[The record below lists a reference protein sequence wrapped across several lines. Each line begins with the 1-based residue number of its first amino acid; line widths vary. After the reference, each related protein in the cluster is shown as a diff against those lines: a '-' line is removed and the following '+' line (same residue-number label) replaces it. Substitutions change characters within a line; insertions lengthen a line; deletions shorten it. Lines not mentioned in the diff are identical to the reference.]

1 MKAYYLNEDH
11 PAEEDQGA
19 SGFLPFRKMKLSSFI
34 DQQQA
39 GKWLA
44 KKLSERFGNDAIL
57 ILGNWSAG
65 NTSSLC
71 PSCQNGELET
81 FKKVQDPRPYQREKY
96 SVVDR
101 HGLLRCK
108 NQQCLKV
115 VTSTIEATDKV
126 ALRRLWNRDM
136 AATLNFRH
144 IFFSLRANGERPER
158 FCKSKKPV
166 STGSKRKN
174 MSSSSASTSQPT
186 KRPNNPLW
194 LQLH

>member
-1 MKAYYLNEDH
+1 M
-11 PAEEDQGA
+11 
-19 SGFLPFRKMKLSSFI
+19 
-34 DQQQA
+34 
-39 GKWLA
+39 LA
-44 KKLSERFGNDAIL
+44 KEGFQVYLLDEFR
-57 ILGNWSAG
+57 
-65 NTSSLC
+65 TSSLC

-81 FKKVQDPRPYQREKY
+81 FKKVQNPRPYQREKY

-108 NQQCLKV
+108 NQQHLKV

-126 ALRRLWNRDM
+126 SLHRLWNHDM
-136 AATLNFRH
+136 AATLDFRH

-158 FCKSKKPV
+158 FCKSKKPL